1 METNQLK
8 EIYKIMT
15 DNGYDEIE
23 LKIGESDRVRMVREK
38 SGKAG
43 CNKNKSAVNNSKERE
58 LSTATKTTNDTVA
71 SQNTEICSEL
81 VGIFQFMDTDEN
93 YWPKVGDSV
102 AMGEKL
108 GKITNLNNSVKEIK
122 SPIDGRIVKI
132 AIGHESIV
140 DYGRLLFVIEAADE
154 SKG

>member
-23 LKIGESDRVRMVREK
+23 LRIGESDRVRMVREK
-38 SGKAG
+38 SSKPG
-43 CNKNKSAVNNSKERE
+43 CKKNKAVVNTKEKE
-58 LSTATKTTNDTVA
+58 LSTATKTTNETVS

-81 VGIFQFMDTDEN
+81 VGIFQFMDYDEN

-122 SPIDGRIVKI
+122 SPIDGRIVEI
-132 AIGHESIV
+132 AVGHESIV

-154 SKG
+154 SKA

>member
-23 LKIGESDRVRMVREK
+23 LKIGESDRVRMVRDK
-38 SGKAG
+38 SIKGG
-43 CNKNKSAVNNSKERE
+43 SNKNRNIVKQVTTNE
-58 LSTATKTTNDTVA
+58 LPTVAKTTVDATT

-81 VGIFQFMDTDEN
+81 VGIFQFMDDDEN
-93 YWPKVGDSV
+93 YWPKIGDSV

-108 GKITNLNNSVKEIK
+108 GRISNLNNSVKEIK
-122 SPIDGRIVKI
+122 SPIDGRIVNI
-132 AIGHESIV
+132 TVGHDSIV

-154 SKG
+154 SKA

>member
-23 LKIGESDRVRMVREK
+23 LRIGELDRVRMVREK
-38 SGKAG
+38 SNKPG
-43 CNKNKSAVNNSKERE
+43 CNKNKPVVNTKEKE
-58 LSTATKTTNDTVA
+58 LSTATKTTNETVS

-81 VGIFQFMDTDEN
+81 VGIFQFMDYDEN